1 MHHQNEINANRA
13 DEEEGSAE
21 LPPVVHAII
30 QKHWQRLENDLAK
43 EELIN
48 NLDCFCRLMQR
59 MPVELLERELKKP
72 EYADVVTMREFLKF
86 FGFGGAFPVGDEA
99 RRYRYRLLQ
108 EFFNLAWAKLSARE
122 QKFVAFF
129 ARTRRSLAVIARA
142 MNLSSVAAV
151 QKFQH
156 RCFQVVT
163 RAFFTLLIA
172 EAQRPG
178 LEPRRREVVQEWVAH
193 FRKRQAPAAR

>member
-1 MHHQNEINANRA
+1 MLHQNEMSEKRA
-13 DEEEGSAE
+13 GEEADPAE
-21 LPPVVHAII
+21 LPAAVHAII
-30 QKHWQRLENDLAK
+30 QKNWQRLEKDLAK

-72 EYADVVTMREFLKF
+72 EHAGVVAMREFLKF
-86 FGFGGAFPVGDEA
+86 FGLGKVLPASDAA

-108 EFFNLAWAKLSARE
+108 EFFDLAWAKLSARE
-122 QKFVAFF
+122 QKFVALFSR
-129 ARTRRSLAVIARA
+129 ARRPLAVIARA
-142 MNLSSVAAV
+142 MKLSNVAAA
-151 QKFQH
+151 QKFQY

-163 RAFFTLLIA
+163 NAFFALLLA

-178 LEPRRREVVQEWVAH
+178 LEPRRRKVIQEWVAH
-193 FRKRQAPAAR
+193 FHQRHLMAAR

>member
-1 MHHQNEINANRA
+1 
-13 DEEEGSAE
+13 
-21 LPPVVHAII
+21 
-30 QKHWQRLENDLAK
+30 LAK

-72 EYADVVTMREFLKF
+72 EYADVVAMREFLKF
-86 FGFGGAFPVGDEA
+86 FGFAHVFLTGDEA

-108 EFFNLAWAKLSARE
+108 EFFNQAWARLSTRE
-122 QKFVAFF
+122 QKFITLF
-129 ARTRRSLAVIARA
+129 ARARRSLAVIARA
-142 MNLSSVAAV
+142 MNLSSVAAA

-163 RAFFTLLIA
+163 KAFYTLLLTEA
-172 EAQRPG
+172 ERPG
-178 LEPRRREVVQEWVAH
+178 LEPRRQEVIQEWVEH
-193 FRKRQAPAAR
+193 FRERKAMTAR